1 MYELDL
7 PEVPEAKDLMIED
20 AGAKA
25 SCERR
30 TVGVDLQQEAW
41 PEALLAAGYQP
52 ESQSVWLIE
61 GLLFYL
67 TRAAV
72 HEASW

>member
-1 MYELDL
+1 MLDKSGGSFVTVFRLGWPSRTRLYELDL

-30 TVGVDLQQEAW
+30 TVGVDLQQEAC
-41 PEALLAAGYQP
+41 PEALLAA
-52 ESQSVWLIE
+52 
-61 GLLFYL
+61 
-67 TRAAV
+67 V
-72 HEASW
+72 H

>member
-1 MYELDL
+1 LYELDL

-41 PEALLAAGYQP
+41 PEALLAAG
-52 ESQSVWLIE
+52 
-61 GLLFYL
+61 
-67 TRAAV
+67 
-72 HEASW
+72 H